1 MKSYKSLSPLKNGES
16 LRIWNFEAETLSTYL
31 GVASR
36 NRKMLRTS
44 TIRILMSSHMIIG
57 MHLGNGY
64 GSQPGAWRMPGTDP
78 RSYTS
83 FDARVR
89 QAQAAERGKFQ
100 FLFLPD
106 GPSVVAGIDDEPPHF
121 NLDVM
126 LTLAAIARETDRIG
140 LVATG
145 STTFNEPYNLAR
157 QFKALDV
164 MSHGRAGWNA
174 ITSSGEDV
182 AANYGRR
189 LPSSEDRYGRAH
201 EAVQLVQA
209 LWGSWGLDA
218 WVHDQTTGQFARGS
232 QIAPINRAGKFVA
245 SRGPLYIP
253 PSEQGQPVIFHAG
266 GSPNAHALAG
276 RFASAVVGASFSI
289 EDARAQ
295 RAAFRNAAERA
306 GRDPDEIKFFPG
318 LMTTIANDRRAAL
331 DRRIAL
337 TGRTFPQRVP
347 YLQQMLGVRLDPARL
362 DEPLSREQLAAA
374 RPSSRDPRSANALKI
389 AREGWSLRDVLAHGV
404 IDYHPVIAGPPVEAA
419 DHMQEWFEA
428 GAADGFWISPDI
440 YDDGVDA
447 FVDEVVPILQE
458 RGLFHR
464 EYEGSTLRA
473 HLGAPAQY
481 GLDPRVSG

>member
-1 MKSYKSLSPLKNGES
+1 
-16 LRIWNFEAETLSTYL
+16 
-31 GVASR
+31 
-36 NRKMLRTS
+36 
-44 TIRILMSSHMIIG
+44 
-57 MHLGNGY
+57 
-64 GSQPGAWRMPGTDP
+64 MPWVDP
-78 RSYTS
+78 RNYAS
-83 FDARVR
+83 FDAKVR
-89 QAQAAERGKFQ
+89 HAQAAERGKLQ

-106 GPSVVAGIDDEPPHF
+106 GPSHVSDIEHEAPHF

-126 LTLAAIARETDRIG
+126 MTLAAVARGTERIG

-174 ITSSGEDV
+174 VTSSGEDV

-189 LPSSEDRYGRAH
+189 LPSSPERYARAH
-201 EAVQLVQA
+201 ETVQLVQE

-218 WVHDQTTGQFARGS
+218 WVHDQASGQFAKAD
-232 QIAPINRAGKFVA
+232 QIAPINRGGQFVA

-266 GSPNAHALAG
+266 GSPNALQLAG
-276 RFASAVVGASFSI
+276 RFASAVIGASFSI

-295 RAAFRNAAERA
+295 RAAFRDAAARA
-306 GRDPDEIKFFPG
+306 GRDPDEIKFIVG
-318 LMTTIANDRRAAL
+318 LMTTIAPDRRSAL

-337 TGRTFPQRVP
+337 TERTFAQRAA
-347 YLQQMLGVRLDPARL
+347 YLQHMLGVRLDPARL
-362 DEPLSREQLAAA
+362 DQPLSREQLAAA
-374 RPSSRDPRSANALKI
+374 RPSPQDPRSAHALKI

-404 IDYHPVIAGPPVEAA
+404 IDYHPVIVGPAVEAA

-428 GAADGFWISPDI
+428 GAADGFWVSPDV

-447 FVDEVVPILQE
+447 FVDGVVPILQD

-464 EYEGSTLRA
+464 DYEGSTLRE
-473 HLGAPAQY
+473 HLGVPPQY
-481 GLDPRVSG
+481 GVDHSPSSRRNWAAW

>member
-1 MKSYKSLSPLKNGES
+1 
-16 LRIWNFEAETLSTYL
+16 
-31 GVASR
+31 
-36 NRKMLRTS
+36 
-44 TIRILMSSHMIIG
+44 MIIG

-64 GSQPGAWRMPGTDP
+64 GSQPDAWRMPWVDP
-78 RSYTS
+78 RNYAS
-83 FDARVR
+83 FDAKVR
-89 QAQAAERGKFQ
+89 HAQAAERGKLQ

-106 GPSVVAGIDDEPPHF
+106 GPSHVGDIEHEPPHF

-126 LTLAAIARETDRIG
+126 MTLAAIARGTEHIG

-174 ITSSGEDV
+174 VTSSGEEV

-189 LPSSEDRYGRAH
+189 LPSSPERYARAH
-201 EAVQLVQA
+201 ETVQLVQA

-218 WVHDQTTGQFARGS
+218 WIHDQASGQFADGDK
-232 QIAPINRAGKFVA
+232 IAPANRGGQFVA

-266 GSPNAHALAG
+266 GSPNALQLAG
-276 RFASAVVGASFSI
+276 RFASAVIGASFTI

-295 RAAFRNAAERA
+295 RAAFRDAAARA
-306 GRDPDEIKFFPG
+306 GRDPDEIKFMVG
-318 LMTTIANDRRAAL
+318 LMTTIAPDRRSAL

-337 TGRTFPQRVP
+337 TERTFPQRAA
-347 YLQQMLGVRLDPARL
+347 YLQHMLGIRIDPARL
-362 DEPLSREQLAAA
+362 DQPLSREQLAAA
-374 RPSSRDPRSANALKI
+374 RPSPQDSRSAHALNI

-404 IDYHPVIAGPPVEAA
+404 IDYHPVIVGPAVEAA

-428 GAADGFWISPDI
+428 GAADGFWVSPDV
-440 YDDGVDA
+440 YEDGVDA
-447 FVDEVVPILQE
+447 FVDGVVPILQD

-464 EYEGSTLRA
+464 DYEGRTLCE
-473 HLGAPAQY
+473 HLGAPPQY
-481 GLDPRVSG
+481 GVDRRVTA

>member
-1 MKSYKSLSPLKNGES
+1 MSKSK
-16 LRIWNFEAETLSTYL
+16 
-31 GVASR
+31 
-36 NRKMLRTS
+36 
-44 TIRILMSSHMIIG
+44 MIIG

-64 GSQPGAWRMPGTDP
+64 GSQPGSWRMPWVDP
-78 RSYTS
+78 RSYAD
-83 FDARVR
+83 FDAKVR
-89 QAQAAERGKFQ
+89 HAQAAERGKLQ

-106 GPSVVAGIDDEPPHF
+106 GPSHVSDIEHEAPHF

-126 LTLAAIARETDRIG
+126 MTLATIARGTERIG

-174 ITSSGEDV
+174 VTSSGEDV

-189 LPSSEDRYGRAH
+189 LPSSADRYGRAH
-201 EAVQLVQA
+201 ETVQLVQA
-209 LWGSWGLDA
+209 LWGSWGPDA
-218 WVHDQTTGQFARGS
+218 WVHDRATGQFAKGE
-232 QIAPINRAGKFVA
+232 QIAPVNVSGKFVA

-266 GSPNAHALAG
+266 GSPNALDLAG
-276 RFASAVVGASFSI
+276 RFASAVIGVAFSI

-295 RAAFRNAAERA
+295 RSAFRDAAARA
-306 GRDPDEIKFFPG
+306 GRDPDEIKFIAG
-318 LMTTIANDRRAAL
+318 LMTTIARDRRAAL

-337 TGRTFPQRVP
+337 TERTFAQRVP

-362 DEPLSREQLAAA
+362 DYPLSPEQLATA
-374 RPSSRDPRSANALKI
+374 RPSPHDPRAAHALKI
-389 AREGWSLRDVLAHGV
+389 AREGWTLRDVLAHGV
-404 IDYHPVIAGPPVEAA
+404 IDYHPVIAGPAVEAA

-428 GAADGFWISPDI
+428 GAVDGFWVSPDI
-440 YDDGVDA
+440 YEDGIDN
-447 FVDEVVPILQE
+447 FVDGVVPILQA
-458 RGLFHR
+458 RGLFHLD
-464 EYEGSTLRA
+464 YEGKTLRD

-481 GLDPRVSG
+481 GLDNRVAA